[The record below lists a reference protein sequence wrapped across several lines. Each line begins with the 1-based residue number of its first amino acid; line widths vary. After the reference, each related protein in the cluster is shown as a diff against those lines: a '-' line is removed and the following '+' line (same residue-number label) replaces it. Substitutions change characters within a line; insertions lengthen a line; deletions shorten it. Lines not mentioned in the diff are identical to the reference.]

1 MFVVS
6 GKIPVDPDTNY
17 RITSQMR
24 YSFESD
30 LDSALLSVTQ
40 FDTSGRVV
48 GFDEVAGRKGEN
60 FWTWQSKGLIVRT
73 LPSATAIQIRLGLI
87 AASESYLDVDDVR

>member
-6 GKIPVDPDTNY
+6 GKIPVDADTNY

-24 YSFESD
+24 YSFASD
-30 LDSALLSVTQ
+30 LDSALLSVIQ
-40 FDTSGRVV
+40 FDGSGNVV

-60 FWTWQSKGLIVRT
+60 FWTWQPKGLIVRT
-73 LPSATAIQIRLGLI
+73 LPSAAAIQIRLGLI